1 MSRLRLGAIADNKP
15 VKVTIEMSGPLV
27 RDLADYADVHA
38 RLTGMASPMSP
49 EKLIPAMIERFIA
62 SDREFSRQRRNSR

>member
-15 VKVTIEMSGPLV
+15 VKMTIEMSGSLV

>member
-1 MSRLRLGAIADNKP
+1 MSRRRLGAIADNKP
-15 VKVTIEMSGPLV
+15 VKMTIEMSGSLV

-38 RLTGMASPMSP
+38 RLTGMASPISP

-62 SDREFSRQRRNSR
+62 SDREFSRQRRNGR

>member
-15 VKVTIEMSGPLV
+15 VKMTIEMSGSLV

-38 RLTGMASPMSP
+38 RLTGMASPISP

-62 SDREFSRQRRNSR
+62 SDREFSRQRRNGR

>member
-15 VKVTIEMSGPLV
+15 VKMTIEMSGSLV

-38 RLTGMASPMSP
+38 RLTGLASPISP

-62 SDREFSRQRRNSR
+62 SDREFSRQRRNGR